1 MITEVTVGLCTKNS
15 GKRVE
20 IALESIATQD
30 YPHQALKL
38 VIVDENGKGET
49 LRYINSFTKTTDIKT
64 QLFLVENK
72 GLGASR
78 QIVLDNADGEYVI
91 WVDDDFVLEKDFIT
105 RQVEFLEQNPLLAAA
120 LANETPTRTTFVSLF
135 EFYLMAFEKL
145 NIQATPNGGFEI
157 YRIKALNQVGG
168 YDPQIRGASEDQD
181 IATRLK
187 IAGWRF
193 ARNDSAHF
201 YKKYRPRTW
210 SALWRKNYWYGY
222 GQHFLS
228 HKHANQTRPELF
240 FPVALWTGLRFS
252 LKIFARIHE
261 KKVFF
266 LPLAY
271 FFMNAAEFVGFFR
284 SNLDG
289 YGHRRNTTISLRI

>member
-1 MITEVTVGLCTKNS
+1 MITKVTVGLCTKNS

-20 IALESIATQD
+20 TALESVAKQD

-38 VIVDENGKGET
+38 VIVDENEKGKT

-64 QLFLVENK
+64 QLFLVENI

-78 QIVLDNADGEYVI
+78 QMVLDNADGEYLI

-105 RQVEFLEQNPLLAAA
+105 RQVEFLEHNPSLAAA
-120 LANETPTRTTFVSLF
+120 LANETPIRTTFVSLF
-135 EFYLMAFEKL
+135 EFYLMTFEKL
-145 NIQATPNGGFEI
+145 NTQATPNGGFEI
-157 YRIKALNQVGG
+157 YRLKALNQVGG
-168 YDPQIRGASEDQD
+168 YDTQIRGASEDQD

-187 IAGWRF
+187 IEGWRF
-193 ARNDSAHF
+193 ARNNSAHF
-201 YKKYRPRTW
+201 YKKYRPRTLG
-210 SALWRKNYWYGY
+210 ALWRKNYWYGY
-222 GQHFLS
+222 GQHFMS
-228 HKHANQTRPELF
+228 HKHSKQTRAELF
-240 FPVALWTGLRFS
+240 FPVAFWTGLRFS
-252 LKIFARIHE
+252 LKIFGKNHE
-261 KKVFF
+261 KKVFL

-289 YGHRRNTTISLRI
+289 YGHNKNIA